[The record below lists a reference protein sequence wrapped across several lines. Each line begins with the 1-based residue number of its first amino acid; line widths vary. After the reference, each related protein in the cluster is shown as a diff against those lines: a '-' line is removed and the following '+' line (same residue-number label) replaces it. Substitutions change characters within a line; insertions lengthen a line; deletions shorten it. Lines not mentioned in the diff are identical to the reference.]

1 MPLCLHFCS
10 FYWVGP
16 FPTLS
21 TCEVID
27 PVSLL
32 WLLKAS
38 YGQSTVTHCYGAVA
52 VLLRGL

>member
-1 MPLCLHFCS
+1 MPLRLHFCS